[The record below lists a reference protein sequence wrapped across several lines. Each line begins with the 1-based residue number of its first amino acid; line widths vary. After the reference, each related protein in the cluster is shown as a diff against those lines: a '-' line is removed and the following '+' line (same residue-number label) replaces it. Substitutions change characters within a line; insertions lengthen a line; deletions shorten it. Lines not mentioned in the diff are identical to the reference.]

1 LRCASLASLKRDS
14 TLLVDQ
20 LYSFFAVFKEHEE
33 TFELAS
39 ASSKAALDEMEK
51 CNKTKA

>member
-1 LRCASLASLKRDS
+1 MRQQEEDWLEQHIPIRD
-14 TLLVDQ
+14 
-20 LYSFFAVFKEHEE
+20 AVFKEHEE